1 MWQDFVKPTASS
13 KMDVENQLSHA
24 YILVERMLSG
34 EIALEDFVSSGETK
48 ARCRPDV
55 ENAIH
60 RNPVGLAPW
69 RFCDS
74 LPAVCAEAAVAFDRV
89 RRSGTDL
96 FCDIGLCGS

>member
-1 MWQDFVKPTASS
+1 MKCLRS
-13 KMDVENQLSHA
+13 KKRLDGADS
-24 YILVERMLSG
+24 
-34 EIALEDFVSSGETK
+34 TT
-48 ARCRPDV
+48 DV

-89 RRSGTDL
+89 RRSADL
-96 FCDIGLCGS
+96 FCDTGLCGS